1 MYMQQWFKDYSR
13 SSNLTDDNGRRT
25 FALVNKATRQA
36 IVNRKDTSMQSD
48 LQYRRGDVIKQVELA
63 PYNYDDRVD
72 ISMLWT
78 ELAENGN
85 DDGFNIIAVLS
96 DNSLMLCWQHDGNNV
111 STGQGMVTVNYFSGQ
126 GNRHWK
132 IVPVGRNAW

>member
-48 LQYRRGDVIKQVELA
+48 LQYRRGDVIKVHI
-63 PYNYDDRVD
+63 D
-72 ISMLWT
+72 
-78 ELAENGN
+78 
-85 DDGFNIIAVLS
+85 
-96 DNSLMLCWQHDGNNV
+96 
-111 STGQGMVTVNYFSGQ
+111 
-126 GNRHWK
+126 
-132 IVPVGRNAW
+132 